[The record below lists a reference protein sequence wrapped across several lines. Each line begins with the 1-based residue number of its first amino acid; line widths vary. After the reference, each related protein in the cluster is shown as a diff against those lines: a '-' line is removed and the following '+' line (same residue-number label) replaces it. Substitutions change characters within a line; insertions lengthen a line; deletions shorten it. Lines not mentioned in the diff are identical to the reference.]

1 MHTYTYSDPY
11 PPPCIHI
18 VVGVPPQFNSQQDDV
33 VVFESNADGSN
44 ADLRLS
50 CNVTGTPKP
59 IVTWFMGEQP
69 VDRELITDEGSL
81 LIPNITEGEYAS
93 RTGVTYHCEATN
105 IIGMTN
111 ITATIRSR
119 DISVTYAC
127 KNNNMG
133 SLPNV
138 DVCLLPRI
146 NLC

>member
-1 MHTYTYSDPY
+1 M
-11 PPPCIHI
+11 
-18 VVGVPPQFNSQQDDV
+18 VGVPPQFTSQQEDV
-33 VVFESNADGSN
+33 VVFESNADDSN
-44 ADLRLS
+44 ADLHLV
-50 CNVTGTPKP
+50 CNVAGSPKP
-59 IVTWFMGEQP
+59 IVSWFIDEQQ
-69 VDRELITDEGSL
+69 VNRELITDEGSL

-105 IIGMTN
+105 IIGKTN

-127 KNNNMG
+127 KNNKMG